1 MTTTTKEQETDE
13 TTPRDAAE
21 NDEEIE
27 HDEDEPKG
35 KRKRKRKRKAKQQET
50 EASATDAGGEIDN
63 TSADVLGKVD
73 MTKTN
78 QVDRTVFVEGIP
90 YVCSE
95 QDVRDFFSGHGLE
108 DIEDLRLPVWQDSGR
123 LRGYGHV
130 VFACQESHKKA
141 IQELSGKYLKNRY
154 LSVKPAAAPKGPED
168 SSKEHHRPEQNLKP
182 SKTIMLQN
190 LSYEATEEDIQP
202 VLEYFGKTVS
212 GGIRVVRHSSTQRSK
227 GFAYVEFESIESATA
242 AYESKRPIAVQG
254 RPCRVDYDHGRMKGS
269 YRAASGHLWEKEFGG
284 DSKSP
289 VSVNVNAN
297 ASQKGNDGNKRARS
311 AERGRLN
318 RASKSGTN

>member
-1 MTTTTKEQETDE
+1 MTKEQEKDE
-13 TTPRDAAE
+13 TTPRETEEKDDA
-21 NDEEIE
+21 EIE
-27 HDEDEPKG
+27 HDGEDETKG
-35 KRKRKRKRKAKQQET
+35 KRKRKRKRKAKQTDDTTT
-50 EASATDAGGEIDN
+50 EGDAVGEVDN

-95 QDVRDFFSGHGLE
+95 QDVRDFFIGHGVE

-130 VFACQESHKKA
+130 VFATQESQQKA

-154 LSVKPAAAPKGPED
+154 LSVKPAAAPKGPDD
-168 SSKEHHRPEQNLKP
+168 SSKEHHRPAENVKP

-202 VLEYFGKTVS
+202 VLEHFGKTVS

-227 GFAYVEFESIESATA
+227 GFAYVEFESVESATK
-242 AYESKRPIAVQG
+242 AYECKQAIAVQG

-289 VSVNVNAN
+289 VAVN
-297 ASQKGNDGNKRARS
+297 ASQKGNGSNGEAKRAPRKTS
-311 AERGRLN
+311 S
-318 RASKSGTN
+318 SK

>member
-1 MTTTTKEQETDE
+1 MTKEQEKDE

-21 NDEEIE
+21 EKEEIE
-27 HDEDEPKG
+27 DDAGEGDETKG
-35 KRKRKRKRKAKQQET
+35 KRKRKRKRKAKQTDT
-50 EASATDAGGEIDN
+50 EGAEAGEATGEVDN

-90 YVCSE
+90 YVCAE
-95 QDVRDFFSGHGLE
+95 QDVRDFFIGHGVE
-108 DIEDLRLPVWQDSGR
+108 DIEELRLPVWQDSGR

-130 VFACQESHKKA
+130 VFATQESHQKA
-141 IQELSGKYLKNRY
+141 IQECSGKYLKNRY
-154 LSVKPAAAPKGPED
+154 LSVKPAAAPKGPND
-168 SSKEHHRPEQNLKP
+168 PSKEHHKPAENVKP

-190 LSYEATEEDIQP
+190 LSYEATEEDITP
-202 VLEYFGKTVS
+202 VMEHFGKTVS

-227 GFAYVEFESIESATA
+227 GFAYVEFESVESATA
-242 AYESKRPIAVQG
+242 AYECKQAIAVQG

-269 YRAASGHLWEKEFGG
+269 YRGASGNLWEKEFGG

-289 VSVNVNAN
+289 VAVN
-297 ASQKGNDGNKRARS
+297 ASQKGNGSNGDAKRRKA
-311 AERGRLN
+311 AAA
-318 RASKSGTN
+318 ASK

>member
-1 MTTTTKEQETDE
+1 MTKEQEKDE
-13 TTPRDAAE
+13 KATRDAAE
-21 NDEEIE
+21 EKDDAEIE
-27 HDEDEPKG
+27 QHDGEDETKG
-35 KRKRKRKRKAKQQET
+35 KRKRKRKRKAKQTDT
-50 EASATDAGGEIDN
+50 EAEAGDAVGEVDN

-95 QDVRDFFSGHGLE
+95 QDVRDFFIGHGVE

-130 VFACQESHKKA
+130 VFATQESQRKA

-154 LSVKPAAAPKGPED
+154 LSVKPAAAPKGPDD
-168 SSKEHHRPEQNLKP
+168 SSKEHHRPAENVKP

-202 VLEYFGKTVS
+202 VLEHFGKIVS

-227 GFAYVEFESIESATA
+227 GFAYVEFESVESATK
-242 AYESKRPIAVQG
+242 AYECKQAIAVQG

-289 VSVNVNAN
+289 VAVN
-297 ASQKGNDGNKRARS
+297 ASQKGSGNGDAKRPKKTT
-311 AERGRLN
+311 
-318 RASKSGTN
+318 ASK

>member
-1 MTTTTKEQETDE
+1 MTKEQEKDE

-21 NDEEIE
+21 EKGEEIE
-27 HDEDEPKG
+27 HEGEDETKG
-35 KRKRKRKRKAKQQET
+35 KRKRKRKRKAKQTDT
-50 EASATDAGGEIDN
+50 EAEAGDVVGEVDN

-95 QDVRDFFSGHGLE
+95 QDVRDFFIGHGVE

-130 VFACQESHKKA
+130 VFATQESQQKA

-154 LSVKPAAAPKGPED
+154 LSVKPAAAPKGPD
-168 SSKEHHRPEQNLKP
+168 DSKEHRKPAENVKP

-190 LSYEATEEDIQP
+190 LSYEATEEDITP
-202 VLEYFGKTVS
+202 VLEHFGKTVS

-242 AYESKRPIAVQG
+242 AYECKQAIAVQG

-289 VSVNVNAN
+289 VAVN
-297 ASQKGNDGNKRARS
+297 ASQKGNGSNGDAKRPRKTTT
-311 AERGRLN
+311 
-318 RASKSGTN
+318 ASK

>member
-1 MTTTTKEQETDE
+1 MTKDQEKDE

-21 NDEEIE
+21 ENEAEIE
-27 HDEDEPKG
+27 HDEDETKG
-35 KRKRKRKRKAKQQET
+35 KRKRKRKRKAKQ
-50 EASATDAGGEIDN
+50 TDAATPASDGTGEVDN
-63 TSADVLGKVD
+63 TGADVLGKVD

-95 QDVRDFFSGHGLE
+95 QDVRDFFIGHGVE

-130 VFACQESHKKA
+130 VFASQESQQKA

-168 SSKEHHRPEQNLKP
+168 STKEHHRPAESLKP

-202 VLEYFGKTVS
+202 VLEHFGKTVS

-242 AYESKRPIAVQG
+242 AFECKQAIAVQG

-289 VSVNVNAN
+289 VAVN
-297 ASQKGNDGNKRARS
+297 ASQKGTTKGSGNGDAKRARKTTT
-311 AERGRLN
+311 
-318 RASKSGTN
+318 AS